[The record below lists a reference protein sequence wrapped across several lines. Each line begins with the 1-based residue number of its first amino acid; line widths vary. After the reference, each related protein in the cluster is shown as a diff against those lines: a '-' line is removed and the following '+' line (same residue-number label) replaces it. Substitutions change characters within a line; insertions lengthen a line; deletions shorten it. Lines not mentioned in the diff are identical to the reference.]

1 MGPGELFP
9 YEGKASFHE
18 ISTYQKKVGSLLYA
32 AVITRPDIAF
42 ATLQLARFNVN
53 PSPEHQKAAD

>member
-1 MGPGELFP
+1 MGLGEQLP
-9 YEGKASFHE
+9 YDGKASAHE
-18 ISTYQKKVGSLLYA
+18 ICTYQKKIGSLLYV

-42 ATLQLARFNVN
+42 ATSRLARFNIN